1 MLIFMEEQ
9 KQFYVTRNDAVDLLS
24 KYEARALSKQSDIQ
38 KYQTGW
44 VRGIFAVA
52 AVGAG
57 ILSLSYAS
65 SQDAVN
71 LYVGAGLAILGMG
84 AKVFGDRYFGVKSE
98 LYNQIAKHCENE
110 KLELIQN
117 TRAKKYHVGDFDAY
131 KQQTINDLTD
141 DRKKGLNTVLANKA
155 FRGRD
160 HQVGFGYI
168 VATIAS
174 AGFALYISNK
184 DTIDAY
190 ISATRN
196 ENDQTMTTD
205 EARKGSKI
213 RLER

>member
-1 MLIFMEEQ
+1 MEGN
-9 KQFYVTRNDAVDLLS
+9 KQYYVTRADAIDLLA
-24 KYEARALSKQSDIQ
+24 KHETRALSTQSDIQ

-65 SQDAVN
+65 SQDPIN

-84 AKVFGDRYFGVKSE
+84 AKVFGDRHFGVKSE
-98 LYNQIAKHCENE
+98 LYNQVAKHCEHE
-110 KLELIQN
+110 KLELVEN
-117 TRAKKYHVGDFDAY
+117 TRAKKYHVHDFETY
-131 KQQTINDLTD
+131 KQKTVENLTD
-141 DRKKGLNTVLANKA
+141 GGEKRLNKVLANEA

-160 HQVGFGYI
+160 HQIGFGYV

-174 AGFALYISNK
+174 AGFALYMSNK

-190 ISATRN
+190 VSTTRN
-196 ENDQTMTTD
+196 EGDNSTVTD
-205 EARKGSKI
+205 EVSQGSKI
-213 RLER
+213 RLEP